1 MGLINY
7 DYVSKATGV
16 PLNKAYA
23 KLQTLVI
30 EKDGRARAVFA
41 VHQTRESLEE
51 YTPLDKVEVYFTWDR
66 KSNPAEMA
74 YEAAKVQLIEK
85 QDELGNTV
93 REKGL
98 LFGWLDDR
106 V

>member
-7 DYVSKATGV
+7 NYVSKSTGISL
-16 PLNKAYA
+16 PKAYA
-23 KLQTLVI
+23 KLRTLVI

-51 YTPLDKVEVYFTWDR
+51 YAPLDTVEVHFTWDR

-85 QDELGNTV
+85 QDELGNVTK
-93 REKGL
+93 EKGL

>member
-7 DYVSKATGV
+7 NYVSKSTGISL
-16 PLNKAYA
+16 PKAYA
-23 KLQTLVI
+23 KLRTLVI

-51 YTPLDKVEVYFTWDR
+51 YAPLDTVEVRFTWDR

-74 YEAAKVQLIEK
+74 YEAAKLQLVER